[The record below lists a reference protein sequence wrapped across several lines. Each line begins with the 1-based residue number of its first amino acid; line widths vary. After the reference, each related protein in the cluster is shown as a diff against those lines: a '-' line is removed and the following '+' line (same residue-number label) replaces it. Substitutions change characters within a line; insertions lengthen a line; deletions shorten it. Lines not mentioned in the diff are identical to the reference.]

1 MLQQA
6 EQFLINVVTKKYRYC
21 STFDELRAKL
31 YHHQSNNKRFVDLP
45 YSSMTLHNNIRRAFL
60 QTKLWL
66 DSPFLNATDTMDF
79 QDYGYVCH
87 INESM
92 ILPKLSDDE
101 VYPLDVPKSCK
112 CTTCVKRTFTCR
124 IAGLACSV
132 FCGCVDHEDKGCQN
146 PHTTGTT

>member
-6 EQFLINVVTKKYRYC
+6 EQFLINVVTKKYRSC
-21 STFDELRAKL
+21 STFDELIAKL

-45 YSSMTLHNNIRRAFL
+45 CSSMTLHNNISRAFL

-79 QDYGYVCH
+79 H
-87 INESM
+87 LNENM

-101 VYPLDVPKSCK
+101 VKPLV
-112 CTTCVKRTFTCR
+112 
-124 IAGLACSV
+124 
-132 FCGCVDHEDKGCQN
+132 CQN
-146 PHTTGTT
+146 PASVPHV